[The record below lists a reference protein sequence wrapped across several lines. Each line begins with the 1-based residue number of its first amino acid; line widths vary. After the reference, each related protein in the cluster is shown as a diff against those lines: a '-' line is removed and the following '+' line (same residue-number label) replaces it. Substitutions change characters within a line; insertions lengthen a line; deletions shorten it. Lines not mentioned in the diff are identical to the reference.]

1 MNFDRRAIAALT
13 VAGVLW
19 GCTMPATKLASQWL
33 PPAWLA
39 TMRFGLAAAI
49 LLVVCRHRIRSVCS
63 PLMLASGAIGYGG
76 TIIVQ
81 NAGVMRTSV
90 THAALLVGTTPVFV
104 ALIAAVALRSVARPV
119 VWAGYGV
126 SVLGVVLVAGA
137 GAQGSAS
144 LTGDGLVLVSL
155 LMSSAFTVAQSRL
168 LAGRDAIAV
177 TAVQFLGAALIS
189 APLALLT
196 EPMPAAAGA
205 GVGLPVVIGLA
216 LGGTLAPFTL
226 FAFAQSRVSAT
237 TAAVFLNLEPLVGAA
252 VGVAAFGDPFGLLQ
266 LAGGAAIL
274 AGIAVSGRA
283 APARPRRATRA
294 AARPAATAEP
304 AALQAGP
311 AVLSAK
317 PAVLSAG
324 PATLPAKPAALAP
337 DERLSPAHARRPVAA
352 RTRRRARAA
361 ARARARQPRRPITP
375 PERLSSPRAGLW
387 AAQRTLA
394 RHTR

>member
-1 MNFDRRAIAALT
+1 MNFDRRAIAALIA
-13 VAGVLW
+13 AGVLW

-49 LLVVCRHRIRSVCS
+49 LLVVCRHRIRAVCS

-144 LTGDGLVLVSL
+144 LTGDGLVLLSL

-283 APARPRRATRA
+283 APARSRRATRV

-304 AALQAGP
+304 AVLSAEPAVLPAQP
-311 AVLSAK
+311 AVLSAE
-317 PAVLSAG
+317 P
-324 PATLPAKPAALAP
+324 ALAP
-337 DERLSPAHARRPVAA
+337 DKRLSPAHARQPVAA
-352 RTRRRARAA
+352 RTGRRARAA
-361 ARARARQPRRPITP
+361 ARARARQPRRPVTP
-375 PERLSSPRAGLW
+375 PERLSSPRAGIW
-387 AAQRTLA
+387 AAQGTLA